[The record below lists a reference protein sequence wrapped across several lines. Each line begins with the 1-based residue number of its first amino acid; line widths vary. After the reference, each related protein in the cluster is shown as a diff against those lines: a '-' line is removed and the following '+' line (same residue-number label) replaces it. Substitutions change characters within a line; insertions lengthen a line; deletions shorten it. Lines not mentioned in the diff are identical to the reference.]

1 MANAWQTWGPAC
13 PTGPTAKQLCKTILG
28 TYYDPV
34 GSCVTAQSNPAAREP
49 NPETGRPDW
58 GCPTLYVNQAPINLN
73 NADGYGLTASMGWC
87 ASAVGLFAMLVF
99 LHQVLKADM
108 GKPKMIKVSK
118 AIQLG
123 AKAFLHREFLSI
135 GVYAIV
141 MFGSMCGFLY
151 NGAVVPCS
159 LLTPEITYCNP
170 FVGAPSLSTLGV
182 FTGLSFLVG
191 GLMSASA
198 GYLGM
203 WIATRANV
211 RTCWACNDSMNQG
224 LRIAFKSGA
233 VMGMSVV
240 CLGLMGLQICWLI
253 LSIDTIDQ
261 RLVWQYLSGFGFGGS
276 MIAIFARVA
285 GGIYTKAA
293 DVGADL
299 VGKVEAGIPEDSP
312 NNPAVIADNVGD
324 NVGDVAGMGAD
335 LLESY
340 VGALI
345 AACTLGY
352 EMYSKLSLTPEG
364 FCCLFGVSAPP
375 LYTIPTNYALAAV
388 AYPLWLAGVGILCSI
403 MGIFVVRTNA
413 DETMPGEQVLVSLLW
428 SIRYGVYFSSIVFA
442 GLAALVAWMIMG
454 NSGQEWQC
462 FGCAL
467 IGLFGGN
474 VIGAWTEYCTSYSE
488 TPVKSIAKKSTT
500 GPATVIIQGFGVGM
514 LSTSLPLLVLVATF
528 IACAAIQGSYG
539 IAIAAISM
547 LATLGI
553 TLATDA
559 YGPVADNAGGIAEM
573 CHQDVKPTT
582 RDRTDALDAMGNTTA
597 ATGKGYAI
605 ASAALTSVALIA
617 AFVQAAGL
625 YNVNIDDAVV
635 LAGVFLG
642 AMLAFVFAALTMLA
656 VGRAAEDIIFEVRDQ
671 FQREPRLR
679 DGDWESTV
687 EGVPDYEKCVTIAT
701 QSAIL
706 EMVTP
711 SALAIFSPFIVGYLL
726 GSRCLAGMLVGN
738 VTSGILLAVTMATAG
753 GAWDNAKKYVEKG
766 GLGPGKGKRTSYH
779 AATVVGDTVGDPFKD
794 TSGPALNIFI
804 KMSALLSIVLAPS
817 FKTVNPSG
825 DVFPNGTFWI
835 GIIIWVVVGIFL
847 IIFNYF
853 MLQKYEKNA
862 AMLEAAKGETA
873 GSAPAAP
880 EPAAA
885 APAAPA
891 AADAAAAAPASA
903 VTST

>member
-1 MANAWQTWGPAC
+1 MSWKTWGEC
-13 PTGPTAKQLCKTILG
+13 PISAAADELCNTVLG
-28 TYYDPV
+28 GSYDPIYT
-34 GSCVTAQSNPAAREP
+34 CVTARRDENARLP
-49 NPETGRPDW
+49 NPLTGRPDW
-58 GCPTLYVNQAPINLN
+58 GCPQLYVNQAPINLN
-73 NADGYGLTASMGWC
+73 NYDGYGLTAAMGWC
-87 ASAVGLFAMLVF
+87 ASAVGLFSMLVF
-99 LHQVLKADM
+99 LHQVLAADM

-118 AIQLG
+118 AIQAG
-123 AKAFLHREFLSI
+123 ARAFLHREFLSI
-135 GVYAIV
+135 GVYAVV
-141 MFGSMCGFLY
+141 MFAAMCGFLY
-151 NGAVVPCS
+151 NGVQDPCN
-159 LLTPEITYCNP
+159 LNIENQGNCNP
-170 FVGAPSLSTLGV
+170 FVGAPSLTTLGV
-182 FTGLSFLVG
+182 FTGLCFLVG
-191 GLMSASA
+191 GLMSAAA

-211 RTCWACNDSMNQG
+211 RTCWACNESMNAG
-224 LRIAFKSGA
+224 LRVAFKSGA
-233 VMGMSVV
+233 VMGLAVV

-276 MIAIFARVA
+276 MIALFARVA

-352 EMYSKLSLTPEG
+352 ELYSKLSLHPEAY
-364 FCCLFGVSAPP
+364 CCVFGVSAPP

-388 AYPLWLAGVGILCSI
+388 AYPLWLAGIGILCSI
-403 MGIFVVRTNA
+403 MGIYVVRTNA
-413 DETMPGEQVLVSLLW
+413 DETMPSEKVLVSLLW

-442 GLAALVAWMIMG
+442 GLAALVAWMLMG

-462 FGCAL
+462 YGCAL

-474 VIGAWTEYCTSYSE
+474 IIGAWTEYCTSYSE
-488 TPVKSIAKKSTT
+488 PPVKSIAKKSIT

-514 LSTSLPLLVLVATF
+514 LSTSLPLAVLVIQM
-528 IACAAIQGSYG
+528 IACDAIQSNYG

-573 CHQDVKPTT
+573 CHGEVKDTT
-582 RDRTDALDAMGNTTA
+582 RGRTDALDAMGNTTA

-617 AFVQAAGL
+617 AFVDAAGL
-625 YNVNIDDAVV
+625 LNVNVDDAVV
-635 LAGVFLG
+635 LAGVFIG

-671 FQREPRLR
+671 FAREPRLR
-679 DGDWESTV
+679 DGDWEGP
-687 EGVPDYEKCVTIAT
+687 EGVPNYERCVTIAT
-701 QSAIL
+701 NSAIM
-706 EMVTP
+706 EMITP
-711 SALAIFSPFIVGYLL
+711 SALAIFSPFIVGYML
-726 GSRCLAGMLVGN
+726 GSRCLTGMLVGN

-753 GAWDNAKKYVEKG
+753 GAWDNAKKYVEKD
-766 GLGPGKGKRTSYH
+766 GLGPGKGKRTSFH

-794 TSGPALNIFI
+794 TSGPALNIFV

-817 FKTVNPSG
+817 FKAVNPSG
-825 DVFPNGTFWI
+825 TVFPNNTFWI
-835 GIIIWVVVGIFL
+835 GIIIWVVVAIVL
-847 IIFNYF
+847 IVFNYF
-853 MLQKYEKNA
+853 MLKKYEKNA
-862 AMLEAAKGETA
+862 KMLESARGQDAAGA
-873 GSAPAAP
+873 AAP
-880 EPAAA
+880 DAAAPPAAA
-885 APAAPA
+885 APAAAQPPA
-891 AADAAAAAPASA
+891 GP
-903 VTST
+903 VQST

>member
-1 MANAWQTWGPAC
+1 MAWQNWGNDC
-13 PTGPTAKQLCKTILG
+13 PTGKAADELCETILG
-28 TYYDPV
+28 GSYDPV
-34 GSCVTAQSNPAAREP
+34 NTCVNARTVEASRLP

-58 GCPTLYVNQAPINLN
+58 GCPALYVNQAPINLN
-73 NADGYGLTASMGWC
+73 NYDGYGLTAAMGWC

-118 AIQLG
+118 AIQAG
-123 AKAFLHREFLSI
+123 ARAFLHREFFFI
-135 GVYAIV
+135 GIYAIV
-141 MFGSMCGFLY
+141 MFASMCGFLY
-151 NGAVVPCS
+151 NGVVEACD
-159 LLTPEITYCNP
+159 LNIRDQGNCNP
-170 FVGAPSLSTLGV
+170 FVGQPSLTTLGV
-182 FTGLSFLVG
+182 FTGLCFLTG
-191 GLMSASA
+191 GLMSACA

-211 RTCWACNDSMNQG
+211 RTCWACHDSMNAG
-224 LRIAFKSGA
+224 LRVAFKSGS
-233 VMGMSVV
+233 VMGLAVV

-276 MIAIFARVA
+276 MIALFARVA

-352 EMYSKLSLTPEG
+352 EMYSKLSAPREAY
-364 FCCLFGVSAPP
+364 CCLFGVSAPP
-375 LYTIPTNYALAAV
+375 LYTIPTNFALAAV
-388 AYPLWLAGVGILCSI
+388 AYPLWLAGIGILCSI
-403 MGIFVVRTNA
+403 MGIYVVRTNA
-413 DETMPGEQVLVSLLW
+413 NESMPSEQVLVSLLW
-428 SIRYGVYFSSIVFA
+428 SIRYGVYFASIVFA

-462 FGCAL
+462 YGCAL

-488 TPVKSIAKKSTT
+488 QPVKSIAKKSIT

-514 LSTSLPLLVLVATF
+514 LSTSIPLIVLVGTI
-528 IACAAIQGSYG
+528 IACDAIQSNYG

-573 CHQDVKPTT
+573 CHNEVKDTT
-582 RDRTDALDAMGNTTA
+582 RGRTDALDAMGNTTA

-617 AFVQAAGL
+617 AFVDAAGL
-625 YNVNIDDAVV
+625 LNVNVDDAVV
-635 LAGVFLG
+635 LAGVFIG

-671 FQREPRLR
+671 FAREPRLR
-679 DGDWESTV
+679 DGDWEGP
-687 EGVPDYEKCVTIAT
+687 EGVPNYERCVTIAT
-701 QSAIL
+701 NSAIM

-711 SALAIFSPFIVGYLL
+711 SALAIFSPFIVGYML
-726 GSRCLAGMLVGN
+726 GSRCLTGMLVGN

-753 GAWDNAKKYVEKG
+753 GAWDNAKKYVEKD
-766 GLGPGKGKRTSYH
+766 GLGPGKGKKTSFH

-817 FKTVNPSG
+817 FKAVNPSG
-825 DVFPNGTFWI
+825 TVFPNNTFWI
-835 GIIIWVVVGIFL
+835 GIIIWVIVTIV
-847 IIFNYF
+847 IIVFNYF
-853 MLQKYEKNA
+853 MLKKYEKNA
-862 AMLEAAKGETA
+862 QMLEAARGQDVT
-873 GSAPAAP
+873 GAAT

-885 APAAPA
+885 A
-891 AADAAAAAPASA
+891 AAAPPAA
-903 VTST
+903 TPAATEAAPVATQ

>member
-1 MANAWQTWGPAC
+1 
-13 PTGPTAKQLCKTILG
+13 LG
-28 TYYDPV
+28 TSYDPV
-34 GSCVTAQSNPAAREP
+34 KSCVTAAQNPAGREI
-49 NPETGRPDW
+49 NPTTGRPDW
-58 GCPTLYVNQAPINLN
+58 GCPQLYANNAPINLN
-73 NADGYGLTASMGWC
+73 NYDGYGLTAAMGWC

-118 AIQLG
+118 AIQAG
-123 AKAFLHREFLSI
+123 ARAFLHREFTFVGI
-135 GVYAIV
+135 FAVIFFA
-141 MFGSMCGFLY
+141 SMCGFLY
-151 NGAVVPCS
+151 NAVVP
-159 LLTPEITYCNP
+159 PCNLQIP
-170 FVGAPSLSTLGV
+170 DQTDCNQFLGTPSLKTLGV
-182 FTGLSFLVG
+182 FTGLCFLSG
-191 GLMSASA
+191 GLCSAAA

-211 RTCWACNDSMNQG
+211 RTCWACNDSMNAG
-224 LRIAFKSGA
+224 LRIAFKSGS
-233 VMGMSVV
+233 VMGLAVV
-240 CLGLMGLQICWLI
+240 CLGLMGIQICWLI
-253 LSIDTIDQ
+253 LSISTIDQ

-276 MIAIFARVA
+276 MIALFARVA

-345 AACTLGY
+345 AACTLGF
-352 EMYSKLSLTPEG
+352 ELYSKLSHTSDYY
-364 FCCLFGVSAPP
+364 CCLFGVASPP

-388 AYPLWLAGVGILCSI
+388 AYPLWLCGIGILCSI
-403 MGIFVVRTNA
+403 MGIYVVRTNA
-413 DETMPGEQVLVSLLW
+413 NETMENEKVLVSLLW
-428 SIRYGVYFSSIVFA
+428 SIRYGVYFSTILFT

-462 FGCAL
+462 YGAAI

-474 VIGAWTEYCTSYSE
+474 LIAAWTEYCTSYSE
-488 TPVKSIAKKSTT
+488 YPVKSIAKKSAT

-514 LSTSLPLLVLVATF
+514 LSTSLPLTVLVAQL
-528 IACAAIQGSYG
+528 IACDAIQSSYG

-573 CHQDVKPTT
+573 CSNEVKDTT
-582 RDRTDALDAMGNTTA
+582 RAKTDALDSLGNTTA

-617 AFVQAAGL
+617 SFVDAAGL
-625 YNVNIDDAVV
+625 SDVNIDDAVV
-635 LAGVFLG
+635 FAGVFIG
-642 AMLAFVFAALTMLA
+642 AMLSFVFAALTMLA

-671 FQREPRLR
+671 FTKEPRLR
-679 DGDWESTV
+679 DGDWEGP
-687 EGVPDYEKCVTIAT
+687 EGVPDYERCVTIAT
-701 QSAIL
+701 NSAL
-706 EMVTP
+706 MEMVTP
-711 SALAIFSPFIVGYLL
+711 SCLAIFSPFIVGYML
-726 GSRCLAGMLVGN
+726 GSRCLTGMLVGN
-738 VTSGILLAVTMATAG
+738 VTSGMCMAITMATAG

-766 GLGPGKGKRTSYH
+766 GLGDAKGKRTSFH

-794 TSGPALNIFI
+794 TSGPSLNIFI
-804 KMSALLSIVLAPS
+804 KLSALLSIVLAPS
-817 FKTVNPSG
+817 FKAINPSG
-825 DVFPNGTFWI
+825 GVFPNSSFWI
-835 GIIIWVVVGIFL
+835 GIIIFAVVGICL
-847 IIFNYF
+847 VVYNYF
-853 MLQKYEKNA
+853 MLQKYTKNA
-862 AMLEAAKGETA
+862 EMLAAARGQDAA
-873 GSAPAAP
+873 GGASPAPRAATPPATTPPAADP
-880 EPAAA
+880 PAAA
-885 APAAPA
+885 P
-891 AADAAAAAPASA
+891 
-903 VTST
+903 VQTV